1 MAVHGAYLLSH
12 ERLPCLVAD
21 AHVKRNAEGPAYH
34 IFIDI
39 FYIYIDMTSSPKRRS
54 KSIAVDWTAAGRRVR
69 ELRGFDMTQREF
81 ADRIGISQAYLSNVE
96 HGKVEVGAEILL
108 RIARE
113 FGRTIEWLL
122 TGEDRP

>member
-1 MAVHGAYLLSH
+1 M
-12 ERLPCLVAD
+12 
-21 AHVKRNAEGPAYH
+21 NQ
-34 IFIDI
+34 
-39 FYIYIDMTSSPKRRS
+39 SSPKHGS
-54 KSIAVDWTAAGRRVR
+54 KPTAVDWRAVGRRVR
-69 ELRGFDMTQREF
+69 ELRGFDMTQQAF
-81 ADRIGISQAYLSNVE
+81 ADRIRISQTYVSDME